1 MYRTRTKQAKHNI
14 MMFSLGEAFNKLWS
28 NKIIFLILII
38 SQFAFLF
45 ILLFSQLFFQ
55 VQILQSAQSI
65 IDYVDKIETSELD
78 SDLSNILGEDP
89 LLISAKYNEMIFF
102 VYELIVAFLAIYLII
117 NGFNWS
123 MTQLFFGKTTIKEF
137 FNYYLKFII
146 ISLVFFIPTIV
157 FITLVITNKLF
168 ISMNDTFLK
177 VLGTLF
183 LFIWIIS
190 VYFCQIAYTEKTG
203 MAGFMKNFS
212 ESIKS
217 IFNIGI
223 IQVGII
229 GFGFLI
235 NLIILA
241 IFGAILVYIA
251 SFEPS
256 FYILMLF
263 SIFLICCFIMSRIFL
278 IELVRNVI
286 NWNN

>member
-146 ISLVFFIPTIV
+146 ISLVFFIPIII

-168 ISMNDTFLK
+168 ITMNDTLLK
-177 VLGTLF
+177 IIGTAFLF
-183 LFIWIIS
+183 LFMITI
-190 VYFCQIAYTEKTG
+190 YFCQIAYSKIDKRG
-203 MAGFMKNFS
+203 KVS
-212 ESIKS
+212 QIKEV
-217 IFNIGI
+217 FALGI
-223 IQVGII
+223 LKSGLI
-229 GFGFLI
+229 GFAFLI
-235 NLIILA
+235 NLFLLA
-241 IFGAILVYIA
+241 IFGYLMFYVASYENFYLILIFAIALIFTFIYTRV
-251 SFEPS
+251 
-256 FYILMLF
+256 LF
-263 SIFLICCFIMSRIFL
+263 VLFMKNLL
-278 IELVRNVI
+278 E
-286 NWNN
+286 